1 MPAVTVLIPAHN
13 AAATLAQ
20 TLDSLVAQTYRDF
33 DVLIINDASADNT
46 AELALSYRQQL
57 AIEVVT
63 LTENAGV
70 AGALNHGLA
79 LIESPYIARLD
90 ADDMAFP
97 QRLERQMAFLEANRD
112 IAVCSSAMQMFFD
125 DGKAT
130 EVLTKPQHDA
140 TIKTALLQ
148 YSALSHTAST
158 FRKSFFDDVGVFDT
172 RVDFAEDYDLWTRG
186 ALLGKR
192 YTNLPDVLTHYRRH
206 ANSVSVQKM
215 QLQYERDLII
225 KRKYITALLDG
236 DAPDNLAEFFS
247 LMTSFTSQEVAI
259 TVVEQSLPL
268 LLKLGRR
275 VPDPAL
281 FAEIVSK
288 CIGRHL
294 RNK

>member
-20 TLDSLVAQTYRDF
+20 TLDSLVVQTYRDF
-33 DVLIINDASADNT
+33 EVLIVNDASADNT
-46 AELALSYRQQL
+46 TEIALSYRPQL
-57 AIEVVT
+57 DIGVLT

-70 AGALNHGLA
+70 AGALNQGLA
-79 LIESPYIARLD
+79 LIQSPYIARLD

-97 QRLERQMAFLEANRD
+97 QRLERQVAFLEANPD
-112 IAVCSSAMQMFFD
+112 IAVCSSAMEMFFD
-125 DGKAT
+125 DGQPT

-140 TIKTALLQ
+140 AIKTALLQ
-148 YSALSHTAST
+148 YSALSHGAST
-158 FRKSFFDDVGVFDT
+158 FRKSFFDDVGLFDT
-172 RVDFAEDYDLWTRG
+172 RVDFAEDYDLFTRG

-192 YTNLPDVLTHYRRH
+192 YTNLPDVLTRYRRH
-206 ANSVSVQKM
+206 INSVSVQKM
-215 QLQYERDLII
+215 QLQYQRDLVI

-236 DAPDNLAEFFS
+236 DSPDNLAEFFS
-247 LMTSFTSQEVAI
+247 LMTSFSDHDVAI

-275 VPDPAL
+275 MPDQAM

-294 RNK
+294 RS